1 MCQNNCILSVLFFFN
16 IRQLTKLQKVKDMC
30 FLKSYFSETI
40 IKDKD
45 VSTDQYLELVL
56 PSVKHWVISF
66 GFLCHVI
73 ASR

>member
-1 MCQNNCILSVLFFFN
+1 MTRVENILVDKLQRECRMAKSWCAFFFN

-45 VSTDQYLELVL
+45 VSTDQYLELVH
-56 PSVKHWVISF
+56 PSF
-66 GFLCHVI
+66 C
-73 ASR
+73 

>member
-1 MCQNNCILSVLFFFN
+1 MCQNNYILSVLFFN

-45 VSTDQYLELVL
+45 VSTDQYLELVH
-56 PSVKHWVISF
+56 SSF
-66 GFLCHVI
+66 C
-73 ASR
+73 